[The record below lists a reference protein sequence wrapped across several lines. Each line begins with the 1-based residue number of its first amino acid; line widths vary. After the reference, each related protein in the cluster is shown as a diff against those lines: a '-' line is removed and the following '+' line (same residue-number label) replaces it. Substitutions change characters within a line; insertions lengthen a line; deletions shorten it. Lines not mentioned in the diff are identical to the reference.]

1 MDAAEIEQTNKV
13 RVALGLAPLPV
24 PNAPPVTFKASAA
37 DSDSE
42 EEPAST
48 LETREAAG
56 YGNWKQ
62 LQDEAEAKQR
72 REAKSAAIKKARD
85 AAQRFTKL
93 DGKGLG
99 DADNDED
106 LDAKSWLKSSNK
118 RQKKIELERRRRLEE
133 ELAER
138 ERLTTVEYSSK
149 DLKGLAIG
157 HEVGAF
163 EDADGEQIL
172 TLKDRGVTGDD
183 EDDEGDELEVQSLR
197 EKEKLNEKLQLKKK
211 KPLYDP
217 NAIDETGEKKI
228 LQQYDEEIG
237 GKKRKAFLLDDDGA
251 VAEDREAKRQS
262 LGYGIRGQKISLDF
276 EKLIPQSDYMDISE
290 VKIKKPKKSK
300 KKSTRQRASDEDD
313 TFPLSA
319 EVATE
324 SNAAIPMDV
333 DGTKPGPAAQN
344 SNDKSFLDDD
354 NDLHLS
360 LAAQRKKAL
369 RKLRPEDIA
378 KQIQAEASASPED
391 KADQEEGG
399 LLIDETTEFI
409 ENLRREP
416 EKGRA
421 SKPKPEVRTSVESPD
436 HAQVSGDEDGDV
448 DMARV
453 EKDAFEHARREESAG
468 TPDMT
473 RTGLEEEQ
481 TVDQGIGAT
490 LKLLRERGAVKASEQ
505 DLNAS
510 DRQREK
516 FLRGKRRLVEEAE
529 QKARLQRQH
538 ERESGNSRMSNKER
552 EEQAYYINQAQ
563 SQAVSRNVANLFDK
577 EYKPNVNIRHVDEFG
592 RELDAK
598 NAFRYLSHQFHGK
611 GSGNTK
617 TTKAL
622 KKIEDEKRREANSLL
637 DASKATGMNNAQG
650 TTAKKN
656 KQAGVRLA

>member
-85 AAQRFTKL
+85 AAQRFTKI

-197 EKEKLNEKLQLKKK
+197 EREKLNEKLQLKKK

-300 KKSTRQRASDEDD
+300 KKSTRQRATDEDD

-324 SNAAIPMDV
+324 SNAVIPMDV
-333 DGTKPGPAAQN
+333 DGTKPGPAAQI

-378 KQIQAEASASPED
+378 KQIQAEASASPEE

-421 SKPKPEVRTSVESPD
+421 SKPKSEVRTSVESPD

-448 DMARV
+448 DMARI

-490 LKLLRERGAVKASEQ
+490 LKLLRERGAVRASEQ

-516 FLRGKRRLVEEAE
+516 FLREKRRLVEEAE